1 MKLLKI
7 DALVLNKMHKF
18 RNNLI
23 YIKVLVLHAFLN
35 NALGYV
41 ELCISKNLTVEI
53 LVTAF

>member
-18 RNNLI
+18 RSNLI

-35 NALGYV
+35 NALGYM
-41 ELCISKNLTVEI
+41 ELCISENLTVEI
-53 LVTAF
+53 LVTTF